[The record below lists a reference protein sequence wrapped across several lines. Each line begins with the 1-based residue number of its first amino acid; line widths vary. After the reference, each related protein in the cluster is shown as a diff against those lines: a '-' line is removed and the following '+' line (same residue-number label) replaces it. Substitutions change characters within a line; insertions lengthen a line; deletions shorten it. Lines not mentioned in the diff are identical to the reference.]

1 MIIEMKRSGILISFI
16 IFQAAV
22 LHAQQVTYYKDVE
35 PIVISKCAPCHRPEE
50 SAPFPLLTYNDV
62 KKRASFIREVV
73 SSGYMPPW
81 KPDNRYV
88 HFTNDRSLTP
98 QEKNTILKWVK
109 SGAVAGTPS
118 ANKPEQAS
126 FVEGTMYGRKPD
138 VVLTATD
145 SFLVKGDGAE
155 RFVVFKIPFELPD
168 SANVEAVEFF
178 SNDKKLVHHANYAVH
193 AVPDTSIDIRSTA
206 SFINLTEDDR
216 QKFDQYQPYRK
227 TITYYGGWIPGTTYE
242 SYPDDIGWIMPRRGV
257 ILLTVH
263 FAPASLD
270 QQSINGV
277 NLFFKST
284 PVKRHVKVISF
295 GSGGIGE
302 KDIRPSFYLFPND
315 KKTFRLDVMNPGEDF
330 SIMYVWPHMHY
341 LGKEFKAY
349 ILTPNGD
356 TTRLVS
362 IPDWDFRWQEIYRFR
377 KLMVAPRGSV
387 LHIEGYYDNSA
398 ENPFNPSH
406 PPKFISSTGDM
417 KSTDEM
423 LTLMMVFLPYQK
435 GDENLVLDDTKR

>member
-1 MIIEMKRSGILISFI
+1 
-16 IFQAAV
+16 
-22 LHAQQVTYYKDVE
+22 
-35 PIVISKCAPCHRPEE
+35 
-50 SAPFPLLTYNDV
+50 
-62 KKRASFIREVV
+62 
-73 SSGYMPPW
+73 
-81 KPDNRYV
+81 
-88 HFTNDRSLTP
+88 
-98 QEKNTILKWVK
+98 
-109 SGAVAGTPS
+109 
-118 ANKPEQAS
+118 
-126 FVEGTMYGRKPD
+126 
-138 VVLTATD
+138 
-145 SFLVKGDGAE
+145 
-155 RFVVFKIPFELPD
+155 
-168 SANVEAVEFF
+168 
-178 SNDKKLVHHANYAVH
+178 
-193 AVPDTSIDIRSTA
+193 
-206 SFINLTEDDR
+206 
-216 QKFDQYQPYRK
+216 
-227 TITYYGGWIPGTTYE
+227 
-242 SYPDDIGWIMPRRGV
+242 V

-263 FAPASLD
+263 FAPAALD

-349 ILTPNGD
+349 ILKPNGD

-377 KLMVAPRGSV
+377 KLMVAPKGSV
-387 LHIEGYYDNSA
+387 LHIEGFYDNSTG
-398 ENPFNPSH
+398 NPFNPSH

-435 GDENLVLDDTKR
+435 GDENLVLEDTK

>member
-1 MIIEMKRSGILISFI
+1 MKKFCALIYITLFQ
-16 IFQAAV
+16 FQAM
-22 LHAQQVTYYKDVE
+22 HAQQVTYYKDVQR
-35 PIVISKCAPCHRPEE
+35 IVLSKCAPCHRPDE
-50 SAPFPLLTYNDV
+50 SAPFSLLEYIDV
-62 KKRASFIREVV
+62 KKRASFISEVV

-88 HFTNDRSLTP
+88 HFANDRSLTTE
-98 QEKNTILKWVK
+98 EKNIILKWVK
-109 SGAVAGTPS
+109 TGAQEGKPS
-118 ANKPEQAS
+118 TNKAAITNFS
-126 FVEGTMYGRKPD
+126 AGTMYNRKPD
-138 VVLTATD
+138 LVLKATD
-145 SFLVKGDGAE
+145 SFMVKGDGAE

-168 SANVEAVEFF
+168 SANVEAIEFF
-178 SNDKKLVHHANYAVH
+178 SNNKKLVHHANYAVH
-193 AVPDTSIDIRSTA
+193 AVPDSSIDILSSA
-206 SFINLTEDDR
+206 SYINLTEDDR

-227 TITYYGGWIPGTTYE
+227 TITYYGGWIPGTSFE
-242 SYPDDIGWIMPRRGV
+242 SYPGDIGWVMPRRGV

-315 KKTFRLDVMNPGEDF
+315 KKTFRLDIMNPGEDF

-349 ILTPNGD
+349 ILKPDGD

-387 LHIEGYYDNSA
+387 LHIEGFYDNSA

-435 GDENLVLDDTKR
+435 GDENLVLDDKK